1 MENFIKSASAK
12 EKVIGHNKYQL
23 QIKDLQLNMERLEN
37 ELNIKNNEIDLF
49 KENLTSL
56 QLQNQ
61 ELNIKNSEL
70 KLKLESEIESKS
82 NSYMV
87 KNTPEMKIEEPSY
100 NSTST
105 LLEEN
110 SQFQTIISELQYNY
124 DILSQKY
131 SDLKQKYQSSLN
143 TIEDNIFNINTL
155 NSLIKTT
162 DNKLKLHEELCK
174 TKDNEINTLK
184 QAILKL
190 NNDTSELKTIIFEKD
205 SHLKQI
211 VRNNH
216 LRPINNVGIERN
228 GISKIR
234 NSTVIQEDEN
244 QLPIKIYNEQ
254 TSPIVIN
261 KLEPKMYNESVRDPF
276 KFVSIEHKQPV
287 KIYNNNSLQKQ
298 RKGI

>member
-1 MENFIKSASAK
+1 MENFIKNASAK
-12 EKVIGHNKYQL
+12 EKLIGHNKYQL
-23 QIKDLQLNMERLEN
+23 QIKDLQLNIERLEN

-56 QLQNQ
+56 QLQNK
-61 ELNIKNSEL
+61 ELNINI
-70 KLKLESEIESKS
+70 LKLESDESNKE
-82 NSYMV
+82 V
-87 KNTPEMKIEEPSY
+87 KNTMKIEQSILPQD
-100 NSTST
+100 NSNST

-110 SQFQTIISELQYNY
+110 ISAKFQTIISELQYNY

-131 SDLKQKYQSSLN
+131 TDLKQKYQFSLN

-155 NSLIKTT
+155 NTLIKTT
-162 DNKLKLHEELCK
+162 DNKLKLYEELCI

-190 NNDTSELKTIIFEKD
+190 NNDISELKTIIFEKD

-216 LRPINNVGIERN
+216 LRPINNVGIK
-228 GISKIR
+228 SFAKI
-234 NSTVIQEDEN
+234 NNTTVLQEE
-244 QLPIKIYNEQ
+244 LPINEQ
-254 TSPIVIN
+254 SSSVNIKEEKNLSLRENKIVN
-261 KLEPKMYNESVRDPF
+261 
-276 KFVSIEHKQPV
+276 IEHKQAV

-298 RKGI
+298 KKGI

>member
-1 MENFIKSASAK
+1 MENFIKSASSK

-37 ELNIKNNEIDLF
+37 ELNIKNNEINLI
-49 KENLTSL
+49 KENLSSL

-70 KLKLESEIESKS
+70 SNNVLKLEFESESTQ
-82 NSYMV
+82 V
-87 KNTPEMKIEEPSY
+87 KIEQTTLHSSALVQQEDD
-100 NSTST
+100 NST

-110 SQFQTIISELQYNY
+110 SQFQIIISELQYNY

-143 TIEDNIFNINTL
+143 TIEDNIFNINNL
-155 NSLIKTT
+155 NTLIKTT
-162 DNKLKLHEELCK
+162 DNKLKLHEELCT
-174 TKDNEINTLK
+174 TKDNEIKTLK

-228 GISKIR
+228 ISSVKI
-234 NSTVIQEDEN
+234 NNTTVLQQDE
-244 QLPIKIYNEQ
+244 KISSGNTITELNH
-254 TSPIVIN
+254 P
-261 KLEPKMYNESVRDPF
+261 LRDPR
-276 KFVSIEHKQPV
+276 KNVSVEHKQPI

-298 RKGI
+298 KKGI